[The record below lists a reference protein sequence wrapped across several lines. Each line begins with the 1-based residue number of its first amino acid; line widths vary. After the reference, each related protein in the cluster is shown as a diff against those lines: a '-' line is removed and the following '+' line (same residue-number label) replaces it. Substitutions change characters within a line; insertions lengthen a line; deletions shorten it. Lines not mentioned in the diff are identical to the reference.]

1 MIFSPCQSCQ
11 QYKDMLKTCR
21 NNLEWRGGRMWLL
34 YPKDVWLAVLWSKN
48 GRFRHF
54 CIWLQ
59 YWIRPSIFHHKQLEV
74 NPNCIIVTQP
84 QPTPPRDAATSIS
97 LLNET
102 RVSESQGNY
111 DVWLKA
117 FKNKQTIIQ
126 KQKWHARMPL
136 LLRLHFSHLYYYI
149 TQSHD
154 THIEYSPD
162 YHSTETRKTDS

>member
-1 MIFSPCQSCQ
+1 M
-11 QYKDMLKTCR
+11 
-21 NNLEWRGGRMWLL
+21 
-34 YPKDVWLAVLWSKN
+34 
-48 GRFRHF
+48 
-54 CIWLQ
+54 
-59 YWIRPSIFHHKQLEV
+59 

-84 QPTPPRDAATSIS
+84 QPKPPRDAATSIS

-117 FKNKQTIIQ
+117 FKNKQTNNNTKTKMTCKNAFITEV
-126 KQKWHARMPL
+126 AF
-136 LLRLHFSHLYYYI
+136 FSHLYYYI